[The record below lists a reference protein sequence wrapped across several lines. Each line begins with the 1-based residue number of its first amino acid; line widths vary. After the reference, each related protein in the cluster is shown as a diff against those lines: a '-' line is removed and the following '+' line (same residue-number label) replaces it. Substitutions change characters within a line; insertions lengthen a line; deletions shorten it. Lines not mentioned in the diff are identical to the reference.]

1 VIGVEQEMRRVG
13 LRRAGRMAAAGALL
27 AGLLV
32 GVSAGVPG
40 AASCAWASARAQAA
54 EPYCAQPYDAELTQ
68 DGTIYRTAVD
78 ADGNDVDLALDV
90 YEPVGDPAGDLRPVL
105 LWMHGG
111 FFAFGDR
118 KGDPE
123 VYEDFASRGFV
134 VVSIDYRLRPVPPGE
149 GLAVP
154 EKAAVDDALEDAVAA
169 VAWIHAD
176 AAALRIDPSSVIA
189 SGYSAGAITALGLA
203 HKDTAV
209 SVPGS
214 TTPIAAA
221 VPFSGLDLYEP
232 TPHRPDDVPVLMYNG
247 DQDSIV
253 PIAAAENG
261 CRTTVVAGSEC
272 DFVEL
277 EGVGHTSGSAGE
289 YQQMVAWL
297 AAHGIEQLAACDR
310 FDVPTVDY
318 STTTIPTTT
327 ETTTTSTTAT
337 TTTATTTTATT
348 TTATTTTPT
357 VAPTIPATVIPILV
371 DPTTAAP
378 AVPLPGSVS
387 YTG

>member
-1 VIGVEQEMRRVG
+1 M
-13 LRRAGRMAAAGALL
+13 
-27 AGLLV
+27 
-32 GVSAGVPG
+32 
-40 AASCAWASARAQAA
+40 
-54 EPYCAQPYDAELTQ
+54 
-68 DGTIYRTAVD
+68 
-78 ADGNDVDLALDV
+78 
-90 YEPVGDPAGDLRPVL
+90 
-105 LWMHGG
+105 
-111 FFAFGDR
+111 
-118 KGDPE
+118 
-123 VYEDFASRGFV
+123 
-134 VVSIDYRLRPVPPGE
+134 
-149 GLAVP
+149 P
-154 EKAAVDDALEDAVAA
+154 EKAAVDEALEDAVAA
-169 VAWIHAD
+169 VAWIHAN
-176 AAALRIDPSSVIA
+176 AAALRIDPSSVVA

-277 EGVGHTSGSAGE
+277 EGVGHTSGSADE

-297 AAHGIEQLAACDR
+297 AAHGIEELAACER

-318 STTTIPTTT
+318 STPTIPS
-327 ETTTTSTTAT
+327 TTSTTTSSTLA
-337 TTTATTTTATT
+337 
-348 TTATTTTPT
+348 PT
-357 VAPTIPATVIPILV
+357 VPATVVPILV
-371 DPTTAAP
+371 DPSTAGP